1 MKATEIELD
10 ENSEMVVF
18 SEYLNKKIRLC
29 ISDDLDASVEDL
41 TDGYKEKIAF
51 FVNSIPQWYGAVC
64 NSIIS
69 WAKYTYKIEAHLQ
82 DIELMCIFL
91 LFEQN
96 ADEMFGLSF
105 RVEFDVEHG
114 CGLKIKANDGKY
126 DIIEIGTGDVAFCF

>member
-1 MKATEIELD
+1 MKATEIEFD

-29 ISDDLDASVEDL
+29 ISDDLEASVEKL
-41 TDGYKEKIAF
+41 TDEYKGKIAC
-51 FVNSIPQWYGAVC
+51 FVNNIPQWYGVVC

-69 WAKYTYKIEAHLQ
+69 WAKDTYKIEAHLQ
-82 DIELMCIFL
+82 DIELMCIFA

-96 ADEMFGLSF
+96 ADELFGLGF

-114 CGLKIKANDGKY
+114 CGVKIRANDGKY
-126 DIIEIGTGDVAFCF
+126 NIIEIGTGDVAFCF

>member
-1 MKATEIELD
+1 MKATEIEFD

-29 ISDDLDASVEDL
+29 ISDDLEASVEEL
-41 TDGYKEKIAF
+41 TDEYKEKIAY
-51 FVNSIPQWYGAVC
+51 FVNSISQWYSAVC

-69 WAKYTYKIEAHLQ
+69 WSKDTYKIDAHLQ
-82 DIELMCIFL
+82 DIELMCIFV

-96 ADEMFGLSF
+96 ADELFGLGF

-114 CGLKIKANDGKY
+114 CGIKIKVNDGKY
-126 DIIEIGTGDVAFCF
+126 DIIEVGTGDVAFC